1 MKVRDGCRLEHQVIG
16 ASLTAKG
23 FGEHLGKEGW
33 KASVVDG
40 TDAGVILGSFEA
52 ASHGWGATS

>member
-1 MKVRDGCRLEHQVIG
+1 MKVRDGWRLEHQVIV
-16 ASLTAKG
+16 ASLTAKR
-23 FGEHLGKEGW
+23 FGEHLGKKGW

-40 TDAGVILGSFEA
+40 TGAGVKLGGFEG